1 MQRIFIGASLR
12 HIASVFKCDWRMF
25 IAICWL
31 PLMLMWLLKLGW
43 RFSWPETKE
52 LILHSRYKFE
62 VIKNIHMVVRAILT
76 SMMLVGIYR
85 YLLNDPRFNLKIFQ
99 PKISAISRR
108 VQSIPFYF
116 SIDKSVIALAILI
129 IIGSLVSR
137 LGGHFVG
144 GFVIDQMRESDP
156 KGPMNMWFL
165 KMQLMILPMHLLSFL
180 YFVIATQ
187 FCLLDPYIA
196 TANRTTRQKLR
207 QNIIALKGNRW
218 QILAVLFIIGLCF
231 ALIWAI
237 PFLVIYLID
246 QNNFLK
252 MSMNWLR
259 YVAPVTSTLFG
270 FISLVLSAIFYAESF
285 KLLGSHDECLQ
296 KTPAR
301 GGSLGR
307 GLTVR

>member
-12 HIASVFKCDWRMF
+12 HIASVFKSDWRMF

-31 PLMLMWLLKLGW
+31 PLMLMWLLKLGINN
-43 RFSWPETKE
+43 FAPDPKV
-52 LILHSRYKFE
+52 LILHYRYKFE
-62 VIKNIHMVVRAILT
+62 IIVNIHMALRIVLT
-76 SMMLVGIYR
+76 SVMLVGIYR
-85 YLLNDPRFNLKIFQ
+85 YLLNDPRVNLKAVQ

-108 VQSIPFYF
+108 IQSIPFYF
-116 SIDKSVIALAILI
+116 TIDKSTLALAGLFIVGAGLFRLVDQILVI
-129 IIGSLVSR
+129 VFFDQTRSR
-137 LGGHFVG
+137 LGQNLTLW
-144 GFVIDQMRESDP
+144 IIWMQA
-156 KGPMNMWFL
+156 PMQVWR
-165 KMQLMILPMHLLSFL
+165 FL
-180 YFVIATQ
+180 YFAIATQ
-187 FCLLDPYIA
+187 LCLIFPYIS
-196 TANRTTRQKLR
+196 TSRVITRQKIW

-259 YVAPVTSTLFG
+259 YATPVTSTLFG

-301 GGSLGR
+301 GGALAG
-307 GLTVR
+307 V